1 MRCSHLNRGRRFYKA
16 HNLGWEI
23 FMKITKLKIE
33 NFRSYKEQEMNVS
46 DYSCFIGANSS
57 GKSTVINALNLFFRE
72 NKNSQTD
79 LIKLSEDDFHHK
91 NTSEPIR
98 ITVTFGEL
106 SQQAKEDLAA
116 YVRQDEL
123 TITAEATYD
132 FNSGSAVVKQYGQRK
147 VISDFTAWFSALK
160 SGAKVADLKTI
171 YEGIKAQPQYSTLA
185 SVRTKADMESSLRE
199 FEEANAALCTYV
211 PSEDQFYGASKGG
224 NRLAAHI
231 QWVFIPATKDISKEA
246 EESKNSALG
255 ILLDRTVRSQ
265 ITFDDEL
272 AKIYDDARD
281 AYNKMLAAQQSVLN
295 SVSTSIE
302 QRLKVWSKPDIQA
315 HVKWNYEEQKT
326 IKVEEPVA
334 QVVIGDNGY
343 EGELARFGHGMQRSY
358 IFALLQELVNI
369 DSSNS
374 PKLLMAIEEPELY
387 QHPPQVRYLAETLFK
402 LSEDTAQVLLCSHS
416 PYFVPS
422 NDVSSIRMVREIG
435 NPSESIISQVTYQ
448 DIAEKLNTVESKPTN
463 PSALVAKV
471 SPTLSPE
478 LNEMFFSQKVI
489 FVEGVEDVSILTT
502 YMHLMDV
509 YGEFRR
515 QGGHIVPV
523 HGKSEIL
530 RPLCIARLLDIPT
543 FVLIDGD
550 TNKQAEYDAVKDEPE
565 KAKMANFLNG
575 EITKHKKD
583 NGSILKLCGQP
594 DALKWPT
601 EDHVILPNVTVWKTN
616 ITGLLEE
623 ELGDKWK
630 GHRDSASTKYG
641 QAKGLLKNPLAVS
654 YALELAWQDGQQA
667 HSLVRMIN
675 LMLGI
680 ESSEVG
686 NQEEASSLEETTA

>member
-1 MRCSHLNRGRRFYKA
+1 
-16 HNLGWEI
+16 
-23 FMKITKLKIE
+23 MKITKLKIE
-33 NFRSYKEQEMNVS
+33 NFRSYKKQEIDIS

-91 NTSEPIR
+91 NTNDPIR
-98 ITVTFGEL
+98 VTVTFGDL
-106 SQQAKEDLAA
+106 SEQAKEDLAA

-132 FNSGSAVVKQYGQRK
+132 SDTGNAVVKQYGQRK
-147 VISDFTAWFSALK
+147 VIADFAPWFSAQK
-160 SGAKVADLKTI
+160 SGVKVADLKAI
-171 YEGIKAQPQYSTLA
+171 YEGIKAQQQYTSLTN
-185 SVRTKADMESSLRE
+185 VRSKADMEAALRD
-199 FEEANAALCTYV
+199 FEEANPALCSYV
-211 PSEDQFYGASKGG
+211 SSEDQFYGASKGS
-224 NRLAAHI
+224 NRLASHI

-255 ILLDRTVRSQ
+255 ILLERTVRSQ
-265 ITFDDEL
+265 ITFDAEL
-272 AKIYDDARD
+272 AKIFDDAKN
-281 AYNKMLAAQQSVLN
+281 AYNQMLAAQQSVLA

-302 QRLKVWSKPDIQA
+302 NRLKVWSKPDIQA
-315 HVKWNYEEQKT
+315 QVKWNYDEQKT
-326 IKVEEPVA
+326 IKVEEPIA

-369 DSSNS
+369 DSSES

-387 QHPPQVRYLAETLFK
+387 QHPPQVRYLAETLIK

-422 NDVSSIRMVREIG
+422 NDVSSIRMVRETG
-435 NPSESIISQVTYQ
+435 DPSESIVSQVTYQ
-448 DIAEKLNTVESKPTN
+448 DIADELNAVESKPTN

-502 YMHLMDV
+502 YMHLMEV

-530 RPLCIARLLDIPT
+530 RPLCIARLLEIPT

-550 TNKQAEYDAVKDEPE
+550 TDKQSSYDAIKDDPE
-565 KAKMANFLNG
+565 KADKANFLNG
-575 EITKHKKD
+575 EIGKHKKD
-583 NGSILKLCGQP
+583 NGSILKLCGQ
-594 DALKWPT
+594 AEVLKWPT
-601 EDHVILPNVTVWKTN
+601 EDHVFLPNITIWKTN
-616 ITGLLEE
+616 ITDLLKE
-623 ELGDKWK
+623 ELGEQWK
-630 GHRDSASTKYG
+630 GHRDAATSKYG

-654 YALELAWQDGQQA
+654 HALELAWEDGQKA
-667 HSLVRMIN
+667 NSLVKMIN

-680 ESSEVG
+680 SESEIEV
-686 NQEEASSLEETTA
+686 EEEQPSTEEPIA

>member
-1 MRCSHLNRGRRFYKA
+1 
-16 HNLGWEI
+16 
-23 FMKITKLKIE
+23 MKITKLKIE
-33 NFRSYKEQEMNVS
+33 NFRSFKEQEVDIS

-91 NTSEPIR
+91 NTNDPIR

-106 SQQAKEDLAA
+106 SDQAKDDLAA

-132 FNSGSAVVKQYGQRK
+132 ADNGNAVVKQYGQRK
-147 VISDFTAWFSALK
+147 VIAEFASWFSAQKSGEKVPVLK
-160 SGAKVADLKTI
+160 SI
-171 YEGIKAQPQYSTLA
+171 YEGVKAQSPFSTLA
-185 SVRTKADMESSLRE
+185 NVKTKSDMEAALRE
-199 FEEANAALCTYV
+199 FEEANPLLCTYV
-211 PSEDQFYGASKGG
+211 PSEDQFYGASKGS
-224 NRLAAHI
+224 NRLATHI

-265 ITFDDEL
+265 ITFDTEL
-272 AKIYDDARD
+272 AKIYDDARS
-281 AYNKMLAAQQSVLN
+281 AYNQMLAAQQSVLA

-302 QRLKVWSKPDIQA
+302 ERLKIWSKPDIQA

-369 DSSNS
+369 DSSES

-387 QHPPQVRYLAETLFK
+387 QHPPQVRYLAETLFQ

-422 NDVSSIRMVREIG
+422 NNVSSIRMVRETG
-435 NPSESIISQVTYQ
+435 NPSESIVSRVTYQ
-448 DIAEKLNTVESKPTN
+448 EIAEKLNTVESKPTN

-478 LNEMFFSQKVI
+478 LNEMFFSQKII

-502 YMHLMDV
+502 YMHLMGV

-550 TNKQAEYDAVKDEPE
+550 TNKQRSYDAIKDDPE
-565 KAKMANFLNG
+565 KADKANFLNG

-583 NGSILKLCGQP
+583 NGSILKLCGQ
-594 DALKWPT
+594 LEGFKWPT
-601 EDHVILPNVTVWKTN
+601 EEHVFLDNITIWKTN
-616 ITGLLEE
+616 ITDLLEE
-623 ELGDKWK
+623 ELGEKWK
-630 GHRDSASTKYG
+630 GHRDSAVSKYG

-654 YALELAWQDGQQA
+654 HALELAWEDGQKA
-667 HSLVRMIN
+667 CSLVQMIN

-680 ESSEVG
+680 SSSNISAEEEST
-686 NQEEASSLEETTA
+686 EETIAEPTS

>member
-1 MRCSHLNRGRRFYKA
+1 MRV
-16 HNLGWEI
+16 
-23 FMKITKLKIE
+23 TKLKIE
-33 NFRSYKEQEMNVS
+33 NFRSYKKQEINIS
-46 DYSCFIGANSS
+46 NYNCFIGANSS

-91 NTSEPIR
+91 NIEQPIK
-98 ITVTFGEL
+98 ITVTFQDL
-106 SQQAKEDLAA
+106 SKQAKEDLAA

-132 FNSGSAVVKQYGQRK
+132 KETGFASVKQYGQRK
-147 VISDFTAWFSALK
+147 VISEFSPWFEAQK
-160 SGAKVADLKTI
+160 SGGKVPELQKIYTDIKSKTQFGGL
-171 YEGIKAQPQYSTLA
+171 ENIK
-185 SVRTKADMESSLRE
+185 TKGGMESALRE
-199 FEEANAALCTYV
+199 FEENNPQLCTYV
-211 PSEDQFYGASKGG
+211 SSEDQFYGASKGA

-255 ILLDRTVRSQ
+255 LLLDRTVRSKVK
-265 ITFDDEL
+265 FDEEL
-272 AKIYDDARD
+272 AKIYNDARD
-281 AYNKMLAAQQSVLN
+281 AYNKMLATQQSVLA
-295 SVSTSIE
+295 SVSGSIE
-302 QRLKVWSKPDIQA
+302 KRLKVWSKPDIQA
-315 HVKWNYEEQKT
+315 QVKWNYEEQKT
-326 IKVEEPVA
+326 IKVEDPVA

-369 DSSNS
+369 DSSDS

-387 QHPPQVRYLAETLFK
+387 QHPPQVKYLAETMFK
-402 LSEDTAQVLLCSHS
+402 LAEDTAQILLCSHS

-422 NDVSSIRMVREIG
+422 NDITSLRMVRESG
-435 NPSESIISQVTYQ
+435 NPSESVVSQVTYA
-448 DIAEKLNTVESKPTN
+448 DIADELNKVESKPTN

-471 SPTLSPE
+471 SPALSPE

-502 YMHLMDV
+502 YMHLMNV

-530 RPLCIARLLDIPT
+530 RPLCITQLLKIPT

-550 TNKQAEYDAVKDEPE
+550 TNKQTEHDAIKDDPE
-565 KAKMANFLNG
+565 KEQKINFLKG
-575 EITKHKKD
+575 EIAKHKKD
-583 NGSILKLCGQP
+583 NASILKLCGQP
-594 DALKWPT
+594 EALNWPT
-601 EDHVILPNVTVWKTN
+601 EEHVFLPNIVVWKTN
-616 ITGLLEE
+616 ITDMLNE
-623 ELGDKWK
+623 ELGAKWK
-630 GHRDSASTKYG
+630 GHRDAATAHYG

-654 YALELAWQDGQQA
+654 HALELAWDDGQQSA
-667 HSLVRMIN
+667 SLVNMIRQ
-675 LMLGI
+675 MLGLT
-680 ESSEVG
+680 EVEVEA
-686 NQEEASSLEETTA
+686 EEQDSPTADTIA

>member
-1 MRCSHLNRGRRFYKA
+1 
-16 HNLGWEI
+16 
-23 FMKITKLKIE
+23 MKITKLKIE
-33 NFRSYKEQEMNVS
+33 NFRSFKEQEVDIS

-91 NTSEPIR
+91 NTNDPIK

-106 SQQAKEDLAA
+106 TEQAKEDLAA

-132 FNSGSAVVKQYGQRK
+132 ADSGNAVVKQYGQRK
-147 VISDFTAWFSALK
+147 VIAEFASWFSAQK
-160 SGAKVADLKTI
+160 SGVKVVDLKTI
-171 YEGIKAQPQYSTLA
+171 YDGIKAQSQFSTLA
-185 SVRTKADMESSLRE
+185 NVKTKADMESALRE
-199 FEEANAALCTYV
+199 FEEANSELCTYI
-211 PSEDQFYGASKGG
+211 PSEDQFYGASKGS
-224 NRLAAHI
+224 NRLAPHI

-265 ITFDDEL
+265 ITFDGEL
-272 AKIYDDARD
+272 SKIYSDARS
-281 AYNKMLAAQQSVLN
+281 AYNQMLAAQQSVLK
-295 SVSTSIE
+295 SVSASIE
-302 QRLKVWSKPDIQA
+302 KRLKVWSKPDIQA

-326 IKVEEPVA
+326 IKIEEPIA

-369 DSSNS
+369 DSSES

-422 NDVSSIRMVREIG
+422 NNVSSIRMVRETG
-435 NPSESIISQVTYQ
+435 NPSESIISRVTYQ
-448 DIAEKLNTVESKPTN
+448 EIADKLNTVESKPTN

-502 YMHLMDV
+502 YMHLMGV

-550 TNKQAEYDAVKDEPE
+550 TNKQASYDAIKDDPE
-565 KAKMANFLNG
+565 KADKANFLNG

-594 DALKWPT
+594 EGFKWPT
-601 EDHVILPNVTVWKTN
+601 EEHVFLDNITIWKTN
-616 ITGLLEE
+616 ITDLLEE
-623 ELGDKWK
+623 ELGEKWK
-630 GHRDSASTKYG
+630 GHRDSAVSKYG

-654 YALELAWQDGQQA
+654 HALELAWDDGQKA
-667 HSLVRMIN
+667 CSLVQMIN

-680 ESSEVG
+680 SSG
-686 NQEEASSLEETTA
+686 DISAEEAATEETISEPTS

>member
-1 MRCSHLNRGRRFYKA
+1 
-16 HNLGWEI
+16 
-23 FMKITKLKIE
+23 MKIIKLKIE
-33 NFRSYKEQEMNVS
+33 NFRSYKNQEVDIS

-91 NTSEPIR
+91 NISDPIK

-106 SQQAKEDLAA
+106 TEQAKRDLAA

-132 FNSGSAVVKQYGQRK
+132 VESGNAVVKQYGQRK
-147 VISDFTAWFSALK
+147 VIAEFASWFSTQK
-160 SGAKVADLKTI
+160 SGGKVADLKSI
-171 YEGIKAQPQYSTLA
+171 YDSIKAQPKFNALEN
-185 SVRTKADMESSLRE
+185 VKTKADMESTLRA
-199 FEEANAALCTYV
+199 FEEAHSELCTYV
-211 PSEDQFYGASKGG
+211 PSEDQFYGASKGS
-224 NRLAAHI
+224 NRLAPHI

-265 ITFDDEL
+265 IKFDAEL
-272 AKIYDDARD
+272 SKIYNEAKS
-281 AYNKMLAAQQSVLN
+281 AYNQMLSAQQSVL
-295 SVSTSIE
+295 STVSASIE
-302 QRLKVWSKPDIQA
+302 KRLKVWSKPDIQA

-326 IKVEEPVA
+326 IKVEEPIA

-369 DSSNS
+369 DSSQS
-374 PKLLMAIEEPELY
+374 PKLIMAIEEPELY

-422 NDVSSIRMVREIG
+422 NDVSSIRMVRESG
-435 NPSESIISQVTYQ
+435 NPSESIISRVTYKE
-448 DIAEKLNTVESKPTN
+448 IADKLNTVESKPTN

-550 TNKQAEYDAVKDEPE
+550 TNKQTTYDAVKNDPE
-565 KAKMANFLNG
+565 KVDKANFLIG
-575 EITKHKKD
+575 EIAKHKKD
-583 NGSILKLCGQP
+583 NGSILKLCGQVET
-594 DALKWPT
+594 LHWPT
-601 EDHVILPNVTVWKTN
+601 ENHVFLDNITIWKTN
-616 ITGLLEE
+616 ITDLLEE
-623 ELGDKWK
+623 ELGSNWK
-630 GHRDSASTKYG
+630 DHRDSAVAKYG

-654 YALELAWQDGQQA
+654 HALELAWNDGQKA
-667 HSLVRMIN
+667 SSLVKMIN

-680 ESSEVG
+680 ENSEADVG
-686 NQEEASSLEETTA
+686 AAQVSAEESAA